1 VTSVT
6 LESGNAA
13 VNVFH
18 NSEQEKLETAAMS
31 IAFISWNNWAAITG
45 RFVRIDRQAEKT
57 GSQHT
62 QEIYGPALT
71 LAGLGLYLICVLL
84 IPA

>member
-1 VTSVT
+1 
-6 LESGNAA
+6 L
-13 VNVFH
+13 
-18 NSEQEKLETAAMS
+18 KKKKETAAMS
-31 IAFISWNNWAAITG
+31 IAFINWNNRAAITG
-45 RFVRIDRQAEKT
+45 RFVRIDRQAEKP

-62 QEIYGPALT
+62 QEIYGRAVT